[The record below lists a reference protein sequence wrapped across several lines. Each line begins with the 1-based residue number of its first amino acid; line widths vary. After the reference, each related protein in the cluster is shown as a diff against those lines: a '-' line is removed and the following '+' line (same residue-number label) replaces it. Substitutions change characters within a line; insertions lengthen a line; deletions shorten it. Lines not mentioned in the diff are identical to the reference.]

1 MQLNPQH
8 LPPLLPWHLP
18 LVPFVNDTTLYS
30 FSQAKNPWLS
40 LFFCLLD
47 LVQSRELIS
56 NVFKLLPESKLL
68 AAPTSIS
75 RGQATNF
82 LPRLISP
89 FLSSA
94 HMESVFHTGV
104 SVVALRDKPCCFL
117 LKNTALRTEPQ
128 RFNSHG
134 DLLIKLYCG
143 ELSYQTARI
152 FQSYVISASNG
163 VNQSQHS
170 GGRLPRVIPVQV
182 KVREGAAQST
192 GQDPAHR
199 RLWNPLLLSG
209 SLDCSILVALP
220 TCKVILETPPFFSMK
235 VALPTPSSAPPLS
248 FYAVFITN

>member
-1 MQLNPQH
+1 M
-8 LPPLLPWHLP
+8 
-18 LVPFVNDTTLYS
+18 
-30 FSQAKNPWLS
+30 
-40 LFFCLLD
+40 
-47 LVQSRELIS
+47 
-56 NVFKLLPESKLL
+56 LPESKLL

-134 DLLIKLYCG
+134 DLLIKIYCG

-152 FQSYVISASNG
+152 FQSYIISASNG

-170 GGRLPRVIPVQV
+170 GNFRVWLLCRLKFEKEQLRVLVKIPLISVS
-182 KVREGAAQST
+182 GI
-192 GQDPAHR
+192 
-199 RLWNPLLLSG
+199 LSYC
-209 SLDCSILVALP
+209 LAL
-220 TCKVILETPPFFSMK
+220 
-235 VALPTPSSAPPLS
+235 
-248 FYAVFITN
+248 